1 MTTEVLEYITE
12 VVRTTLWCLYRFFCC
27 CCPLWTDSS
36 IFILRKRAAWTFIK
50 TTTFVFHGRKNVY
63 GFGANLKDLMINLE
77 ENIPLKICYCKS
89 SKLWPIWWLFSIWIL
104 CCVSSDCRPQE
115 HQPTNN
121 PNTSKLAQ
129 KFGSSDV
136 CPRCSKAVYAA
147 EKVIGAGNVSQKQ
160 KRQEEMLSWCTKI
173 N

>member
-1 MTTEVLEYITE
+1 MAAKQKNSVKNSVKREFLYSSHKVNKNYHMTTEVLEYITE
-12 VVRTTLWCLYRFFCC
+12 VVRTTLWCLYRFFCCC

-89 SKLWPIWWLFSIWIL
+89 SKLWPIWWLSGEHLNLVL
-104 CCVSSDCRPQE
+104 CFFWLQASRTPANQ
-115 HQPTNN
+115 
-121 PNTSKLAQ
+121 
-129 KFGSSDV
+129 
-136 CPRCSKAVYAA
+136 
-147 EKVIGAGNVSQKQ
+147 
-160 KRQEEMLSWCTKI
+160 
-173 N
+173 